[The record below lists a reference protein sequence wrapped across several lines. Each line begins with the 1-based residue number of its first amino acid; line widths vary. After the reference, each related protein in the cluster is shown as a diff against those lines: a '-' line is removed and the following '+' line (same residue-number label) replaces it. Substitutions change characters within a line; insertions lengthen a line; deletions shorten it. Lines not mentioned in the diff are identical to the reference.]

1 MDVLRWIAIG
11 VILVLK
17 FAVPAGIPFRPF
29 VFGWMNFVLDTV
41 DGDLLVPLGLDDGT
55 YQPIDKIADWAT
67 YVGMV
72 VAARRGGWSIRRWIV
87 GLFVF
92 RSLGQTLFLV
102 TGAEWWLFV
111 FGNYL
116 EPLFLVYATAGFV
129 LKQEDRTA
137 VWFTRHRMAIVAFVV
152 LYKLQDEYV
161 THVGNIDRTE
171 WITDLF
177 R

>member
-1 MDVLRWIAIG
+1 MRWIAIG
-11 VILVLK
+11 LVVACK
-17 FAVPAGIPFRPF
+17 FAIPVGIPFRPF
-29 VFGWMNFVLDTV
+29 VFGWANFVLDTV
-41 DGDLLVPLGLDDGT
+41 DGDLLVPLGLADAT

-92 RSLGQTLFLV
+92 RSIGQGLFLAS
-102 TGAEWWLFV
+102 GAEWWLFV

-116 EPLFLVYATAGFV
+116 EPLFLVYATAGFA
-129 LKQEDRTA
+129 LKEEGRTA
-137 VWFTRHRMAIVAFVV
+137 AWFARHRIVIGIFVV

-161 THVGNIDRTE
+161 THVGNIDRT
-171 WITDLF
+171 DLIVGLF
-177 R
+177 T